1 MSDHNG
7 HFVQT
12 RRTFL
17 WSVPAALVGMA
28 AISDP
33 AFSADDAGI
42 YDPSIPKDWT
52 FVRFVSKGRAA
63 DLTAQ
68 IDDKSIAFIDN
79 AMSQYMARAPG
90 RYSLTVNGKSEELA
104 IEPSQF
110 LTIILDATAEKSV
123 IINDKF
129 TADPAKC
136 SLALYNIT
144 EEPLS
149 LTALAKRTPVLE
161 NVASLSGA
169 SRAVNAVSIDLNVE
183 ASGAILKSF
192 PKTLLRRRSVT
203 SIFVFSEKPDDI
215 LLTLAAA
222 KI

>member
-1 MSDHNG
+1 MVLS
-7 HFVQT
+7 
-12 RRTFL
+12 
-17 WSVPAALVGMA
+17 PAAFS
-28 AISDP
+28 SD
-33 AFSADDAGI
+33 DGGI
-42 YDPSIPKDWT
+42 YDPSIPREWT

-68 IDDKSIAFIDN
+68 IDDKVISFVDN
-79 AMSQYMARAPG
+79 AVSQYMARAPG
-90 RYSLTVNGKSEELA
+90 LYSLTVNGKSEELA

-110 LTIILDATAEKSV
+110 LTIVLDPSSAKSV
-123 IINDKF
+123 IIHDNF
-129 TADPAKC
+129 TQDPAKC

-144 EEPLS
+144 KQPLS

-183 ASGAILKSF
+183 ASGEILKSF
-192 PKTLLRRRSVT
+192 RKTLLRRRSVT

-222 KI
+222 KN